1 MDNKAC
7 ALGTNSSKPCHGHQK
22 SIVIISPPSCASL
35 AHPSRVYHDIDHQA
49 RMRFLLIS
57 LLSALSVVTHAL
69 PAQQAPLLRHA
80 ANDRTVSPELFSDL
94 EELARVVDISYC
106 VGLTGIG
113 ISKPFKCLSR
123 CSEFPEFELVKV
135 RRVFV
140 WFSFVYEP
148 TCYTR
153 HGIPAS

>member
-1 MDNKAC
+1 
-7 ALGTNSSKPCHGHQK
+7 
-22 SIVIISPPSCASL
+22 
-35 AHPSRVYHDIDHQA
+35 
-49 RMRFLLIS
+49 MRFLLIS

-69 PAQQAPLLRHA
+69 PAQQVPLLRHA
-80 ANDRTVSPELFSDL
+80 ANNRTVSPELFSDL

-106 VGLTGIG
+106 VGLTVIG